1 MDDKAY
7 ADGLDRIIDN
17 DLFKILS
24 EPSRVKILRFL
35 AITGPSDVGT
45 VSRAFT
51 QDRSVISRHL
61 KIMADAGI
69 LSAEKK
75 SRNTVYTFDGYA
87 FLHRLEDITVWSSQC
102 WTSFALIAGR
112 KAEKWIDVLLF
123 LLYYAR
129 VCIYAQ

>member
-1 MDDKAY
+1 MKGTSAKGIPAQNPQAVDEKAY

-61 KIMADAGI
+61 KIMADAEI

-87 FLHRLEDITVWSSQC
+87 FLRRLEDITGMVKTMLDQFCPDCREGS
-102 WTSFALIAGR
+102 G
-112 KAEKWIDVLLF
+112 KKD
-123 LLYYAR
+123 
-129 VCIYAQ
+129 